1 MAPMSWL
8 GSSAALAI
16 LSFDVDA
23 ESAIL
28 AEGRQYAG
36 HPSAMSHQR
45 YGPLVGVPRI
55 LGLLEELDVPAT
67 FFVPGW
73 TAERYPETVER
84 ILAAGHEVGHHG
96 HGHRSPLRMDE
107 AEERRD
113 IEAGLAALDRFGD
126 PARGLP
132 HAELGAE
139 PAHVRPPRRV
149 RLRLRLVAHGRR
161 QAVRAGDGERGR
173 SSSSPPTG
181 ASTTGT
187 STCTSPIRG
196 PARARCTRRR
206 GRSASGRRSSTACA
220 ATAACSA

>member
-1 MAPMSWL
+1 MAPMTWL

-28 AEGRQYAG
+28 AEGRQYAE

-55 LGLLEELDVPAT
+55 LGLLEELSVPAT

-84 ILAAGHEVGHHG
+84 ILAAGHEIGHHG
-96 HGHRSPLRMDE
+96 HGHRSPLRMTRPKSGRTSKPVW
-107 AEERRD
+107 RRST
-113 IEAGLAALDRFGD
+113 ASAF
-126 PARGLP
+126 
-132 HAELGAE
+132 
-139 PAHVRPPRRV
+139 
-149 RLRLRLVAHGRR
+149 GRR
-161 QAVRAGDGERGR
+161 AIARRAGSRARAR
-173 SSSSPPTG
+173 STSSPSTASTTTRRSWTTTSRTCSRRRRSRWSSCPPTG

-206 GRSASGRRSSTACA
+206 GRSGSGRRSWTACA
-220 ATAACSA
+220 VTAACSA